1 MKFIFGTYANEIY
14 SDIHVYNSIFNKYDY
29 FFQFHMRTFEKKVI
43 SLNLFNFFLNIT
55 FDTTKK

>member
-43 SLNLFNFFLNIT
+43 SLNLFNFFLNI
-55 FDTTKK
+55 